1 MQSPLVVVFLVVI
14 ALSALLQA
22 GFVGALAIGVRM
34 GRRKLDEL
42 EAQFET
48 GVVPQIRN
56 AAKLTDRAAAL
67 SERSLAQAR
76 RVDGLLADATVRT
89 ERYLDAATVRFGSA
103 VERTALRVDDHV
115 SARMAR
121 AAGHPLLRKLSSA
134 VAVARGVQRALAVW
148 QAAAA
153 TGDGDEIEE
162 DDYDDDGFPAE
173 GEPPADPSPA

>member
-1 MQSPLVVVFLVVI
+1 VQSPLVVVFLVVI

-22 GFVGALAIGVRM
+22 AFIGALALGVRM
-34 GRRKLDEL
+34 GRRKLDLL
-42 EAQFET
+42 EAQFESE
-48 GVVPQIRN
+48 VVPQIRS

-76 RVDGLLADATVRT
+76 RVDGMLADASVRT
-89 ERYLDAATVRFGSA
+89 ERYLDAATARFGSA

-115 SARMAR
+115 SARLAR
-121 AAGHPLLRKLSSA
+121 AADHPLLRKLSSA

-153 TGDGDEIEE
+153 NDGADEYDE
-162 DDYDDDGFPAE
+162 DDPYDDGAPE
-173 GEPPADPSPA
+173 TPGDPSPA